1 MRQLKIQADRRT
13 NRTENISRYFSEVS
27 NLPLLSPDEEFEIGK
42 RAQQG
47 DQEAIEKLIS
57 ANLRFVVSVA
67 KQYTNPEVSL
77 EDLICQGNIGLC
89 DAARQFDPTRGFR
102 FISFAVWHI
111 RKEILVYLNTDT
123 RTVRVPQNI
132 LTDLSKIRKANEQ
145 ILQEEER
152 LGTAEELEERIS
164 QFSTTEV
171 KADKIQRILQVE
183 AKGVPIDSSISED
196 VLSPIDW
203 LSSDTTTT
211 MLTDES
217 DINETVR
224 IALSKLTPVQRD
236 VVCRKMGLNGG
247 DPEHFS
253 IIARRYEKTTEWARL
268 VYVKALRIMQVKMRS
283 NREIRNV
290 LSDQDSWSK

>member
-13 NRTENISRYFSEVS
+13 NRTENISRYFTEVS
-27 NLPLLSPDEEFEIGK
+27 SLPMLSPDEEFEIGK
-42 RAQQG
+42 RVQQG
-47 DQEAIEKLIS
+47 DQAAIEKLIS

-77 EDLICQGNIGLC
+77 EDLICQGNVGLC

-164 QFSTTEV
+164 QFSTKEI

-183 AKGVPIDSSISED
+183 TKGVPIDSSISED
-196 VLSPIDW
+196 ILSPIDW
-203 LSSDTTTT
+203 LSSDATTTS
-211 MLTDES
+211 LTDES
-217 DINETVR
+217 DISETVR
-224 IALSKLTPVQRD
+224 IALSKLTPIQRE

-253 IIARRYEKTTEWARL
+253 IIARRHEKTTEWARL
-268 VYVKALRIMQVKMRS
+268 VYVKALRIMQVKMKS

>member
-47 DQEAIEKLIS
+47 DQAAIEKLIS

-164 QFSTTEV
+164 QFSTTGV

-183 AKGVPIDSSISED
+183 AKDVPIDSSISED

>member
-47 DQEAIEKLIS
+47 DHAAIEKLIS

-89 DAARQFDPTRGFR
+89 DAARQFDPTRGFK

-111 RKEILVYLNTDT
+111 RKEILAYLNTDN

-152 LGTAEELEERIS
+152 LGTADELEEKIS
-164 QFSTTEV
+164 QFSAKEI
-171 KADKIQRILQVE
+171 KADKIQQILH
-183 AKGVPIDSSISED
+183 ADTKGVAIDSSISED